1 MKTIGK
7 NYPAFRKVMDVA
19 ARNKKDKQQAGLANA
34 PRYGRPSNAMKL
46 RVQEAIEQ
54 EARTRRNIEAL
65 ERENDE

>member
-7 NYPAFRKVMDVA
+7 THPAVRKLMDA
-19 ARNKKDKQQAGLANA
+19 TAQNKKDKHQAAFANA
-34 PRYGRPSNAMKL
+34 PRYGRPSDAMKL

-65 ERENDE
+65 ENDDEN